1 MVDLIGAWTF
11 GRRMNA
17 EVAAGK
23 VAFVAA
29 DASVSDWPGTM
40 RMTSVEASGR
50 PGTWRAM
57 LTDLGTALQ
66 RARLHGFSEREVED
80 ARQAMIA
87 QAEEAVQRET
97 TRPAREVLRQIN
109 GAVTRQEPVM
119 SAAQSLALLRGMLP
133 GVTAAEVSEAFTR
146 NFDPGQVV
154 FIAELPASDGVPT
167 EAELLALGRA
177 AVEVTPDKVAEVAR
191 ATALLTTLPKGGT
204 VVESRMHA
212 ASGVTS
218 MWLDNGVRA
227 HHRFMDERK
236 NEASIAIT
244 LAGGTIQ
251 ETAADRGLTEA
262 ALRAW
267 DRPATTALS
276 STAIRDLM
284 TGAKV
289 RVRSGMTGDT
299 LTLTVS
305 GDPAELERGLQLAY
319 LLLTDPVIEAAA
331 LEQWKDGELQRIAAR
346 KSQPMQVLATTSADA
361 IYPKDETRP
370 KSLTAEQVAA
380 LGRDAAQ
387 AWLRRLITTAPLE
400 AAVVGDIDVE
410 AATRLVARYLGALPA
425 RPRIGDKTLSDLRTI
440 ARPRGPIVVEESIDA
455 RTPQAAVF
463 AGFFGVD
470 LANVR
475 DVRLLNVAARV
486 LSTRM
491 TKTIREAR
499 QLVYS
504 IGASSEPAVIYP
516 GFGLFAAVAPTDP
529 VKAPVLA
536 AAVEEMYAELAKAGP
551 TADELAV
558 AKRQMANLLDEI
570 LKDPSFWS
578 SRLAALD
585 YRGQKIDDVLGARA
599 GYEAFTADEVR
610 DGFARYDRPE
620 ARLRF
625 IITPK

>member
-1 MVDLIGAWTF
+1 
-11 GRRMNA
+11 
-17 EVAAGK
+17 
-23 VAFVAA
+23 
-29 DASVSDWPGTM
+29 
-40 RMTSVEASGR
+40 
-50 PGTWRAM
+50 M

-66 RARLHGFSEREVED
+66 RARVHGFSEREVED
-80 ARQAMIA
+80 ARQATIA

-97 TRPAREVLRQIN
+97 TRPARDVLRQIN

-133 GVTAAEVSEAFTR
+133 GMTAVEVSAAFTR
-146 NFDPGQVV
+146 NFDPAQVV

-167 EAELLALGRA
+167 EAELLTLGRA

-236 NEASIAIT
+236 NEASVSIT

-251 ETAADRGLTEA
+251 ETAPDRGLTEA

-267 DRPATTALS
+267 DRPATSALS

-289 RVRSGMTGDT
+289 RVRGGMTGDT
-299 LTLTVS
+299 LTLSVS

-319 LLLTDPVIEAAA
+319 LLLTDPVIEPAA

-346 KSQPMQVLATTSADA
+346 KSQPMQALATTSAAA

-370 KSLTAEQVAA
+370 KALTAEQVVA
-380 LGRDAAQ
+380 LDRDAAQ
-387 AWLRRLITTAPLE
+387 AWLRRLIATAPIE
-400 AAVVGDIDVE
+400 VAVVGDIDRE
-410 AATRLVARYLGALPA
+410 AATRLVTRYLGALPA
-425 RPRIGDKTLSDLRTI
+425 RPRIGDKTLTDLRTI

-470 LANVR
+470 LTNVR
-475 DVRLLNVAARV
+475 DTRLLNVAARV

-491 TKTIREAR
+491 MKTIREGR

-504 IGASSEPAVIYP
+504 IGASSEPAVVYP

-529 VKAPVLA
+529 GKAPALA
-536 AAVEEMYAELAKAGP
+536 AAVEDMYAEFAKAGP

-558 AKRQMANLLDEI
+558 AKRQMSNLLDEI
-570 LKDPSFWS
+570 VKDPSFWS

-599 GYEAFTADEVR
+599 AYEGFTADEVR
-610 DGFARYDRPE
+610 EGFARYNRPE

-625 IITPK
+625 VITPK